1 MKYEGVTYYTWG
13 TATLRV
19 PFPMDMTNC
28 QWCPYVRNEDSLK
41 RHKCLLTGEYLPF
54 PFTSRGNQCPIVLDG
69 QEING
74 EWNDDLSASQF

>member
-1 MKYEGVTYYTWG
+1 MKHKCVTYYTFG

-19 PFPMDMTNC
+19 SFPEDLTEC

-41 RHKCLLTGEYLPF
+41 RHKCLLTGEYIPF

-74 EWNDDLSASQF
+74 ERNDDLSESQF